1 MFTALGL
8 ALALLAQEA
17 APSAQ
22 EGSEATLQSCE
33 LEAEGWVCR
42 YRVPDSFYR
51 AAPAPSLAAAPAPP
65 TASAPA
71 PSAPSLPSAARPV
84 APDGAGSET
93 DPERARQARLI
104 RRCADASWLSLCT
117 PGDRREAKALKD
129 AAEAREALRLKVTN
143 LAADGACEDAVR
155 TALESG
161 DLDLAR
167 EIRAFCATSP

>member
-17 APSAQ
+17 SPPA
-22 EGSEATLQSCE
+22 ETGSEATLQSCE

-51 AAPAPSLAAAPAPP
+51 AAPAPSLAAAPPPPALMAPP
-65 TASAPA
+65 APA
-71 PSAPSLPSAARPV
+71 PTSALTADADPD
-84 APDGAGSET
+84 APTLEAEA
-93 DPERARQARLI
+93 ARQARLV

-117 PGDRREAKALKD
+117 PGDRREAKALKE
-129 AAEAREALRLKVTN
+129 AADAREALRLKVTN
-143 LAADGACEDAVR
+143 LAAEGQCEAAVKA
-155 TALESG
+155 ALEGG

-167 EIRAFCATSP
+167 DIRSFCAPRP